1 LIVNYDVTA
10 MPSQLE
16 SYDVHAE
23 RGFLPRPDPLDCL
36 PKEFAAWDEVGRELP
51 KLMMSGKI
59 RSLIKQLPLLDAA
72 RLGNDRERKRAMV
85 ILSFVG
91 HAYIWG
97 EKATVSLL
105 PSSLAVPWHQVARML
120 GRPPVLSYA
129 SYVLDNWR
137 RVDHRY
143 PIEVG
148 NIVLLQNFLG
158 GQDEEWF
165 VLIHVAIEAAAGPG
179 LAAIVAAQRAVANKE
194 PERVADQLA
203 IIAKSIEAM
212 NRVLLRMPEHC
223 DPYIYFRRVRP
234 YIHGW
239 ANQPSLPSGMVYE
252 GVEEYAGKPQYFRG
266 ETGAQSSIIPA
277 LDAALGITHAEDMLR
292 SYLNEMRDYM
302 PPKHRGF
309 IEAVEAGAPVREYV
323 LRHSETHPTL
333 RDLYNAAI
341 DEVGK
346 FRSTHLE
353 YAHSYINK
361 QTRGDARNPNSVG
374 TGGTPFMP
382 YLTKHRNE
390 TKSHRIAPRKLRR
403 F

>member
-1 LIVNYDVTA
+1 MFI
-10 MPSQLE
+10 QLD
-16 SYDVHAE
+16 SYEVDAE

-36 PKEFAAWDEVGRELP
+36 PKEFAAWEEIGSELP
-51 KLMMSGKI
+51 KLMLTGRI
-59 RSLIKQLPLLDAA
+59 RSFIRQLPLLDVA
-72 RLGNDRERKRAMV
+72 RLGHDRERKKAMV
-85 ILSFVG
+85 ILSFIG
-91 HAYIWG
+91 HAYVWG
-97 EKATVSLL
+97 EKETVSLL

-137 RVDHRY
+137 RVDSHN

-165 VLIHVAIEAAAGPG
+165 VLIHVAIEAAAGAA
-179 LAAIVAAQRAVANKE
+179 LEAIVAAQRAVVDEE
-194 PERVADQLA
+194 PERVADSLA
-203 IIAKSIEAM
+203 TIARAVEAM
-212 NRVLLRMPEHC
+212 NKILLRMPERC
-223 DPYIYFRRVRP
+223 DPYVYFRRVRP

-239 ANQPSLPSGMVYE
+239 ANQPSIPSGVVYE
-252 GVEEYAGKPQYFRG
+252 GVEDYAGKAQKFRG

-277 LDAALGITHAEDMLR
+277 LDAVLGLTHAEDMLR

-302 PPKHRGF
+302 PPGHRAF
-309 IEAVEAGAPVREYV
+309 IEAVEAGPSVRQYV
-323 LRHSETHPTL
+323 MRHRKARPTL
-333 RDLYNAAI
+333 RDAYNAAI
-341 DEVGK
+341 DGVCR

-361 QTRGDARNPNSVG
+361 QSRADARNPNSIG
-374 TGGTPFMP
+374 TGGTPFIP

-390 TKSHRIAPRKLRR
+390 TKSHRIA
-403 F
+403 

>member
-1 LIVNYDVTA
+1 MEML
-10 MPSQLE
+10 SQLD
-16 SYDVHAE
+16 SYEVDAE
-23 RGFLPRPDPLDCL
+23 RGFLPRPDPLERL
-36 PKEFAAWDEVGRELP
+36 PKEFAAWEEIGRELP
-51 KLMMSGKI
+51 KLMLTGRI
-59 RSLIKQLPLLDAA
+59 RSFIRQLPLLDAA
-72 RLGNDRERKRAMV
+72 RLGHDRERKKAMV

-91 HAYIWG
+91 HAYVWG
-97 EKATVSLL
+97 EKETVTLL
-105 PSSLAVPWHQVARML
+105 PSSLALPWHQVARML
-120 GRPPVLSYA
+120 GRPPVLSYP
-129 SYVLDNWR
+129 SYALDNWR
-137 RVDHRY
+137 RVDIES

-165 VLIHVAIEAAAGPG
+165 VLIHVAIEAAAAPA
-179 LAAIVAAQRAVANKE
+179 LAAIVAAQRAVAKQE
-194 PERVADQLA
+194 LEEVADQLA

-212 NRVLLRMPEHC
+212 NRILLRMPERC
-223 DPYIYFRRVRP
+223 DPYIYFHRVRP

-239 ANQPSLPSGMVYE
+239 ANQPSLPSGIVYE
-252 GVEEYAGKPQYFRG
+252 GVEEYAGKGQNLRG

-277 LDAALGITHAEDMLR
+277 LDAALGVTHAEDMLR

-302 PPKHRGF
+302 PPRHRGF
-309 IEAVEAGAPVREYV
+309 IEAVEAGPSIREFV
-323 LRHSETHPTL
+323 LRHSQAHPTL

-341 DEVGK
+341 DEMGK

-361 QTRGDARNPNSVG
+361 QTRGDARNPNSIG
-374 TGGTPFMP
+374 TGGTPFIP

-390 TKSHRIAPRKLRR
+390 TKSHRIGSRKVRK

>member
-1 LIVNYDVTA
+1 ML
-10 MPSQLE
+10 SQLA
-16 SYDVHAE
+16 SYEVDAE
-23 RGFLPRPDPLDCL
+23 RGFLPRPDPLERL
-36 PKEFAAWDEVGRELP
+36 PKEFAAWEEIGRELP
-51 KLMMSGKI
+51 KLMLTGRI
-59 RSLIKQLPLLDAA
+59 RSFIRQLPVLDAA
-72 RLGNDRERKRAMV
+72 RLGHDRERKKAMV

-91 HAYIWG
+91 HAYVWG
-97 EKATVSLL
+97 EKETVTLL

-137 RVDHRY
+137 RVDSHN

-165 VLIHVAIEAAAGPG
+165 VLIHVAIEAAAGAA
-179 LAAIVAAQRAVANKE
+179 LEAIVAAQRAVVDEE
-194 PERVADQLA
+194 PERVADSLA
-203 IIAKSIEAM
+203 TIARAVEAM
-212 NRVLLRMPEHC
+212 NKILLRMPERC
-223 DPYIYFRRVRP
+223 DPYVYFRRVRP

-239 ANQPSLPSGMVYE
+239 ANQPSIPSGVVYE
-252 GVEEYAGKPQYFRG
+252 GVEDYAGEPQKFRG

-277 LDAALGITHAEDMLR
+277 FDAVLGLTHAEDMLR

-302 PPKHRGF
+302 PPRHRAF
-309 IEAVEAGAPVREYV
+309 IEAVEARPSVRQYV
-323 LRHSETHPTL
+323 LRHRRARPTL
-333 RDLYNAAI
+333 RDAYNAAI
-341 DEVGK
+341 DGVCR

-361 QTRGDARNPNSVG
+361 QSRGDARNPNSIG
-374 TGGTPFMP
+374 TGGTPFIP

-390 TKSHRIAPRKLRR
+390 TKSHRIA
-403 F
+403 

>member
-1 LIVNYDVTA
+1 VNYTVTE
-10 MPSQLE
+10 MLSQLE
-16 SYDVHAE
+16 CYDVDAE

-36 PKEFAAWDEVGRELP
+36 PKEFDAWEKIGPELP
-51 KLMMSGKI
+51 KLMMTGKL
-59 RSLIKQLPLLDAA
+59 RSSIKQLPRLDAA
-72 RLGNDRERKRAMV
+72 RLGNDREVKRAMV
-85 ILSFVG
+85 ILSYLG
-91 HAYIWG
+91 HAYVWG
-97 EKATVSLL
+97 EREAADSI
-105 PSSLAVPWHQVARML
+105 PPSLAVPWHLVGRML

-129 SYVLDNWR
+129 SYALDNWR
-137 RVDHRY
+137 RVDSER

-165 VLIHVAIEAAAGPG
+165 VLIHVAIEAAAAPA
-179 LAAIVAAQRAVANKE
+179 LAAIVAAQRAVAKQE
-194 PERVADQLA
+194 LEEVADQLS

-212 NRVLLRMPEHC
+212 NRILWRMPERC
-223 DPYIYFRRVRP
+223 DPYIYFHRVRP

-239 ANQPSLPSGMVYE
+239 ANQPCLPSGIVYE
-252 GVEEYAGKPQYFRG
+252 GVEEYAGKRQTFRG

-277 LDAALGITHAEDMLR
+277 LDAALGITHAEDMLC

-309 IEAVEAGAPVREYV
+309 IEAVESGPSVREYV
-323 LRHSETHPTL
+323 LRHSQAHPTL
-333 RDLYNAAI
+333 RDLYNAVI
-341 DEVGK
+341 DGVGS

-361 QTRGDARNPNSVG
+361 QSRGDARNPNSIG

-390 TKSHRIAPRKLRR
+390 TKSHRIASRKVRK

>member
-1 LIVNYDVTA
+1 
-10 MPSQLE
+10 
-16 SYDVHAE
+16 
-23 RGFLPRPDPLDCL
+23 
-36 PKEFAAWDEVGRELP
+36 
-51 KLMMSGKI
+51 
-59 RSLIKQLPLLDAA
+59 
-72 RLGNDRERKRAMV
+72 MV
-85 ILSFVG
+85 ILSFIG
-91 HAYIWG
+91 HAYVWG
-97 EKATVSLL
+97 EKETVSLL

-137 RVDHRY
+137 RVDSHN

-148 NIVLLQNFLG
+148 NIVLLRNFLG

-165 VLIHVAIEAAAGPG
+165 VLIHVAIEAAVGAA
-179 LAAIVAAQRAVANKE
+179 LEAIVAAQRAVVDEE
-194 PERVADQLA
+194 PERVADSLA
-203 IIAKSIEAM
+203 TIARAVEAM
-212 NRVLLRMPEHC
+212 NKILLRMPERC
-223 DPYIYFRRVRP
+223 DPYVYFRRVRP

-302 PPKHRGF
+302 PPKHRRF
-309 IEAVEAGAPVREYV
+309 IEAVEAGASVRDFV
-323 LRHSETHPTL
+323 LRHSQARPTL

-341 DEVGK
+341 DGLGH

-361 QTRGDARNPNSVG
+361 QTRGDVRNPNSIG

-390 TKSHRIAPRKLRR
+390 TKSHRIGSRKSRK

>member
-1 LIVNYDVTA
+1 MLTHLD
-10 MPSQLE
+10 
-16 SYDVHAE
+16 SYEVDAE

-36 PKEFAAWDEVGRELP
+36 PKEFAAWEEIGRELP
-51 KLMMSGKI
+51 KLMMTEKL
-59 RSLIKQLPLLDAA
+59 RSFIKQLPLLDAA
-72 RLGNDRERKRAMV
+72 RLGNGREVKRAMV
-85 ILSFVG
+85 ILSYLG
-91 HAYIWG
+91 HGYVWG
-97 EKATVSLL
+97 EREPADSI
-105 PSSLAVPWHQVARML
+105 PSPLAVPWHQAGRML

-129 SYVLDNWR
+129 SYALDNWR
-137 RVDHRY
+137 RVDIES

-165 VLIHVAIEAAAGPG
+165 VLIHVAIEAAAAPA
-179 LAAIVAAQRAVANKE
+179 LAAIVAAQRAVANQE
-194 PERVADQLA
+194 LEEVADQLA

-212 NRVLLRMPEHC
+212 GRILLHMPERC
-223 DPYIYFRRVRP
+223 DPYIYFHRVRP

-239 ANQPSLPSGMVYE
+239 ANQPSLPTGIVYE
-252 GVEEYAGKPQYFRG
+252 GVEEYAGKGQNFRG

-277 LDAALGITHAEDMLR
+277 LDATLGVTHAEDMLR

-302 PPKHRGF
+302 PAKHRGF
-309 IEAVEAGAPVREYV
+309 IEAVEAGPSIREFV
-323 LRHSETHPTL
+323 LRHSQAHPTL

-361 QTRGDARNPNSVG
+361 QSRGDARNPNSIG
-374 TGGTPFMP
+374 TGGTPFIP

-390 TKSHRIAPRKLRR
+390 TKSHRIGSRKSRK